1 MVDQPP
7 TQFGAVIA
15 LAGRRI
21 DAEGSDPPR
30 FPLLNAPLVR
40 KRLAEVFAA
49 ESMVALVCS
58 AACGADLIALE
69 EAERVG
75 RKRRIVLPF
84 SRERFR
90 ATSVVDRPGEWGP
103 VFDRLV
109 AAADAAGD
117 LVVLDEGIVG
127 DEAAAYA
134 AANEAIIREAQ
145 ALARAGG
152 TPRRS
157 VAVVVWEG
165 AARAKSDATEDFR
178 RLAATAGFE
187 DRAVLTL

>member
-1 MVDQPP
+1 MVDQPV
-7 TQFGAVIA
+7 TQVGAVIA

-21 DAEGSDPPR
+21 DAEGADPPR
-30 FPLLNAPLVR
+30 FPLLNVPLVR

-75 RKRRIVLPF
+75 CKRRIVLPF
-84 SRERFR
+84 SRKRFR

-109 AAADAAGD
+109 AAADAADD
-117 LVVLDEGIVG
+117 LVVLDGGAVG
-127 DEAAAYA
+127 DETAAYA

-145 ALARAGG
+145 ALAGG

-157 VAVVVWEG
+157 LAVVVWEG

-178 RLAATAGFE
+178 RLAAAAGFE
-187 DRAVLTL
+187 ERAVVTL

>member
-1 MVDQPP
+1 MVGQPA

-30 FPLLNAPLVR
+30 FPLMNVPVVR
-40 KRLAEVFAA
+40 KRLAAVFSA
-49 ESMVALVCS
+49 ESIVALVCS

-75 RKRRIVLPF
+75 CKRRIVLPF

-109 AAADAAGD
+109 AAVDAADD
-117 LVVLDEGIVG
+117 LVVLDGGAAG

-145 ALARAGG
+145 ALARVGG
-152 TPRRS
+152 PRRS

-165 AARAKSDATEDFR
+165 AARAEGDATEDFR
-178 RLAATAGFE
+178 RLAAAAGFE
-187 DRAVLTL
+187 VRAVLTL

>member
-1 MVDQPP
+1 MVGQPP

-30 FPLLNAPLVR
+30 FPLMNVPVVR
-40 KRLAEVFAA
+40 KRLAAVFSA
-49 ESMVALVCS
+49 ESIVALVCS

-75 RKRRIVLPF
+75 CKRRIVLPF

-109 AAADAAGD
+109 AAVDAADD
-117 LVVLDEGIVG
+117 LVVLDGGAAG

-145 ALARAGG
+145 ALARVGG
-152 TPRRS
+152 PRRS

-165 AARAKSDATEDFR
+165 AARAEGDATEDFR
-178 RLAATAGFE
+178 RLAAAAGFE
-187 DRAVLTL
+187 ARAVLTL